1 MPLRPHLS
9 EAGREISR
17 ARVSRAH
24 SGTQGGVGVPRP
36 PFSCGLREGDR
47 REQQHED
54 GTTGRRS
61 SVSFCRVALSCRWGG
76 LLEPRSHSPTE
87 NSSLAVPG
95 AATTAQGLEKLLT
108 CLCMLQALLR
118 HSPAL
123 GTAASGRPSLG
134 PSAQDRWAARWAGA
148 RGGAPGLVSLI
159 ELKCVQARGLVRPH
173 QDPGPSSSVCSQ
185 PGSCPQ

>member
-1 MPLRPHLS
+1 MR
-9 EAGREISR
+9 GSR
-17 ARVSRAH
+17 GH
-24 SGTQGGVGVPRP
+24 I
-36 PFSCGLREGDR
+36 L
-47 REQQHED
+47 
-54 GTTGRRS
+54 GRRGEWGCPGRPSHAGCVKVIDES
-61 SVSFCRVALSCRWGG
+61 SNTKMGRRDVAPQCLSVGWLSPVGGGG

-118 HSPAL
+118 HSPAP

-159 ELKCVQARGLVRPH
+159 ELKCVQARGHVRPH
-173 QDPGPSSSVCSQ
+173 QDPGPSSSVCAQ